1 MYHID
6 NPEEMSEEERL
17 KEVAAI
23 LTMGYLRLKKQFL
36 HPVSNASQ
44 IEKAPVLTEKEL
56 DCSANKSPHVP
67 EVN

>member
-1 MYHID
+1 MYHIN
-6 NPEEMSEEERL
+6 NPEEMSPDERL

-23 LTMGYLRLKKQFL
+23 LAAGYLRLKKQFF

-44 IEKAPVLTEKEL
+44 IEKAPVLTEKTL